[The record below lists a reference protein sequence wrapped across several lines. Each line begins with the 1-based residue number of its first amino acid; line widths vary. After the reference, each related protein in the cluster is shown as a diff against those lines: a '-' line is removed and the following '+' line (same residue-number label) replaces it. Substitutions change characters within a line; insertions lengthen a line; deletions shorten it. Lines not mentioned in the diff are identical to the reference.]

1 MAAPDWVLT
10 LPAVNA
16 SLNGLAT
23 ILLLAGYTLIKAGR
37 RDAHKAAMLAA
48 FGTSVAFLV
57 CYLIYHAALH
67 HYTGESGKRF
77 PGAGVVKVVY
87 LAILFS
93 HISLAFSLVF
103 LPLITIYR
111 AWKQQWDR
119 HRRIARITFPI
130 WVYVSVT
137 GVIIYLMLYHW
148 PQPAVAG

>member
-23 ILLLAGYTLIKAGR
+23 VLLLVGYGLIKAGR
-37 RDAHKAAMLAA
+37 REAHKLAMLSA
-48 FGTSVAFLV
+48 FGTSVAFLI

-67 HYTGESGKRF
+67 HYTGESGKKF
-77 PGAGVVKVVY
+77 PGTGIIRTVY
-87 LAILFS
+87 LTILLS
-93 HISLAFSLVF
+93 HIGLAFTLVF
-103 LPLITIYR
+103 LPLITLYR

-119 HRRIARITFPI
+119 HRAIARITFPI

-137 GVIIYLMLYHW
+137 GVIIYLMLYHG
-148 PQPAVAG
+148 PQPAAAG